1 MNISLENKNF
11 LIAGGSSGIGLEI
24 TRQLLSADANVHVY
38 SRTTG
43 GLVQSD
49 RLIHQVCD
57 FSQDDFESVD
67 VPDAIHGVVYCPGT
81 INLRSFRS
89 LKLEDFQQDFEVN
102 VLGGIKFLKGCM
114 SGLKRGAVSHPTS
127 AVLFSTVA
135 ATAGLPMHSSIAA
148 SKGALEGL
156 TRTLAAEWAPKT
168 RVNCLAP
175 ALTDTPLAANF
186 FSTDEKRAAMDAK
199 YPLGRSGT
207 PADLANM
214 ATFLLS
220 PESGWITGQVIAVDG
235 GMSTIR
241 G

>member
-1 MNISLENKNF
+1 MNISLEKKNF

-135 ATAGLPMHSSIAA
+135 ATTGLPMHSSIAA